1 MISGTLG
8 HYRILQ
14 KLGEGGMGI
23 VYKALDTHLD
33 RVVALKVLPPQMV
46 DDPERKRRFVQEAK
60 AASALNH
67 PNIVVI
73 YDIASDQNTDFIS
86 MEFIEGKTLDEHIP
100 REGFKTAQAVPL
112 AIAISDALAKA
123 HAAGI
128 VHRDL
133 KPSNIMISEEGRPK
147 ILDFGLA
154 KLTDRG
160 EPGSGDRTLV
170 QKPATQQGTILGT
183 VNYMSPEQAEGRKID
198 ARSDV
203 FSFGA
208 VLYEMLTGQRAF
220 DEETP
225 VGTIAAVIGKEPA
238 RAIPGELGRIVAR
251 CMRKDRERRYQ
262 SIADVRIALED
273 ADFSLAPAAIEQP
286 ARRKWLWPA
295 VAFVCALVA
304 AAALLYRPKAPAI
317 VPPSFTRLTTA
328 AGVNIHPSVWA
339 PGKLVAYASDRAE
352 GNLDIWIQ
360 QLSGG
365 EPRRLTTDAAD
376 EQEPSFSPDGS
387 KIAFRSS
394 RDGGGIYVIPAL
406 GGSERKVAGDGH
418 NPRFSPDGKWIAYWT
433 GYVSATL
440 VPTDAVHIVPAG
452 GGPSRSIP
460 AARRPVWSSDGTHL
474 LFASIDPKDKAWD
487 WFVAP
492 LDTLTAKRM
501 GMTAFS
507 ATTVLQPS
515 AWNGDWIYYATRT
528 IEGAN
533 IQRIRMHPENG
544 VSGRPEVLTQGAG
557 ESTDPSLSGP
567 FLAFTQME
575 QNADIW
581 ALPLDADSA
590 RVTGPLKRIT
600 TDGGPDTQPSIDRTG
615 RWLAYSTRR
624 VPRTFDLMLMDLQ
637 SGTERNLLSMPQL
650 EVTLSRGGSP
660 KISADGSR
668 IFYINRADNKS
679 YWVPSAGGLP
689 QSICECSV
697 RNNSGSNDRVMVT
710 TREGSFLLD
719 VRTGARQQLLTKNGN
734 ALKLSWDD
742 RWLTFYLVQPGDKSR
757 VWVVPVRES
766 LTPEKDWVAI
776 NDGSTLD
783 MIPEFS
789 PDGNRLYFLSQR
801 DGNRCIWTQRLDP
814 GTKRPLGPAMPVH
827 HFHDARF
834 SPIHNAAGS
843 NEAAVARDKIVL
855 PVTEQTASIWLAEW
869 PEKPAP

>member
-1 MISGTLG
+1 MTSGTLA
-8 HYRILQ
+8 HYQILQ

-67 PNIVVI
+67 PNIVTI

-100 REGFKTAQAVPL
+100 RGGAKTAQALPL
-112 AIAISDALAKA
+112 AIAIADALSKA

-133 KPSNIMISEEGRPK
+133 KPSNIMITEEGRPK

-154 KLTDRG
+154 KLTDRT

-170 QKPATQQGTILGT
+170 QKPATQQGAILGT
-183 VNYMSPEQAEGRKID
+183 VNYMSPEQAEGRKVD

-238 RAIPGELGRIVAR
+238 RIIPGELGRIVVR

-273 ADFSLAPAAIEQP
+273 ADLSPTPVATEQP
-286 ARRKWLWPA
+286 ARRNWLWPA
-295 VAFVCALVA
+295 VAFVCALA
-304 AAALLYRPKAPAI
+304 AATALLYRPKAP
-317 VPPSFTRLTTA
+317 VTVSPTFTRLTTA
-328 AGVNIHPSVWA
+328 LGVSIQPSVWA
-339 PGKLVAYASDRAE
+339 PGKIVAYSSDRAE

-365 EPRRLTTDAAD
+365 EPRRLTTDASD

-387 KIAFRSS
+387 KIVFRSS
-394 RDGGGIYVIPAL
+394 RDGGGLYVIPAL

-418 NPRFSPDGKWIAYWT
+418 HPRFSPDGKWIAYWS

-440 VPTDAVHIVPAG
+440 AVTDAVHIVPSG
-452 GGPSRSIP
+452 GGTPRTIPS
-460 AARRPVWSSDGTHL
+460 ARWPVWSSDGAHL
-474 LFASIDPKDKAWD
+474 LFASLDQKEKAWD

-492 LDTLTAKRM
+492 LDSLKARRI

-507 ATTVLQPS
+507 VLTVLQPS
-515 AWNGDWIYYATRT
+515 AWNGEWVYYAARSS
-528 IEGAN
+528 EGAN
-533 IQRIRMHPENG
+533 IQRIRMHKEKGITGQPEA
-544 VSGRPEVLTQGAG
+544 LTQGAG
-557 ESTDPSLSGP
+557 ESADPSPSGP

-581 ALPLDADSA
+581 GLPLDADSA
-590 RVTGPLKRIT
+590 RVTGSLKRLTI
-600 TDGGPDTQPSIDRTG
+600 DRGPDTQPSIDRNG
-615 RWLAYSTRR
+615 RWLAYTARR
-624 VPRTFDLMLMDLQ
+624 VPHTFDLMLMDLH
-637 SGTERNLLSMPQL
+637 SGTERNLSSMPQL

-660 KISADGSR
+660 KISADASR
-668 IFYINRADNKS
+668 IFYINRTDNKS
-679 YWVPSAGGLP
+679 YWIPSAGGLP
-689 QSICECSV
+689 QSICDCSV
-697 RNNSGSNDRVMVT
+697 RNNTSSNDRVVGT
-710 TREGSFLLD
+710 TREGTFLLD
-719 VRTGARQQLLTKNGN
+719 VRTGARQQIMAKNGN

-742 RWLTFYLVQPGDKSR
+742 RWLTFYLVQPGNKSR

-766 LTPEKDWVAI
+766 LIPENDWIAI
-776 NDGSTLD
+776 TDGSTLD

-814 GTKRPLGPAMPVH
+814 ATKHPLGPPAPVH

-855 PVTEQTASIWLAEW
+855 PVTEQSARIWLAEW